1 MPALADWQVHFR
13 KSVFHKA
20 SPASTRMGEAMNMN
34 SGFLSTDMRLNWE
47 FNPIVANEK
56 EAP

>member
-1 MPALADWQVHFR
+1 
-13 KSVFHKA
+13 
-20 SPASTRMGEAMNMN
+20 MN
-34 SGFLSTDMRLNWE
+34 SGFLSTDMRLNWG